1 MGGAGLGRGAE
12 GCFSIFLIGQV
23 KHIFFRETII
33 ILKGRQAYV
42 LPGLVNL
49 RDNFARLLKDFF
61 CLSHTRNYSITCN
74 WEQRL
79 QGTEFN
85 GL

>member
-1 MGGAGLGRGAE
+1 MLF
-12 GCFSIFLIGQV
+12 CFFLTGQV
-23 KHIFFRETII
+23 KDIFFREII
-33 ILKGRQAYV
+33 IALKGRQSYV

-49 RDNFARLLKDFF
+49 HDNFARLLKDFF